1 MPRDAAGASLDA
13 EPTVSPVNFDLTG
26 RVAIVTGAF
35 SGLGLHFAKVL
46 AAQGARVA
54 MLGRR
59 VDLGRGLAAK
69 INDELTRGDACTA
82 FHVDVRNAA
91 SVAATMRE
99 IVAALGVPDILVN
112 NAGIAL
118 RAPALDTVEA
128 DWLEM
133 LNVNLGGVMRMAQ
146 ATARAMVGAGR
157 GGAIVNIASI
167 VGLRV
172 RAGVLAYAAT
182 KAGVVQMTKA
192 LALEWAEH
200 GIRVNA
206 LAPGY
211 FVTELNRAML
221 ASPAGQAIIAR
232 IPQRRTGELSELDG
246 PLLLLASDASSYMTG
261 AVIPVDGGHLVSTL

>member
-1 MPRDAAGASLDA
+1 MDFA
-13 EPTVSPVNFDLTG
+13 LTG
-26 RVAIVTGAF
+26 RTAIVTGAF
-35 SGLGLHFAKVL
+35 SGLGLHFSKVL

-59 VDLGRGLAAK
+59 VDLGRSLAGE
-69 INDELTRGDACTA
+69 INESLERTDAATA
-82 FHVDVRNAA
+82 FHVDVRSAT
-91 SVAATMRE
+91 SVAETMRS
-99 IVAALGVPDILVN
+99 IVATLGVPDVLVN

-118 RAPALDTVEA
+118 RAPALDVGED
-128 DWLEM
+128 DWMEM
-133 LNVNLGGVMRMAQ
+133 MNVNLSGVMRMAQ
-146 ATARAMVGAGR
+146 AAAREMVKADRKGS
-157 GGAIVNIASI
+157 IVNIASI

-172 RAGVLAYAAT
+172 RTGVLAYAAS

-211 FVTELNRAML
+211 FVTELNRTML
-221 ASPAGQAIIAR
+221 ASPPGQAIVAR

-261 AVIPVDGGHLVSTL
+261 AVIPVDGGHLVNTL

>member
-1 MPRDAAGASLDA
+1 MP
-13 EPTVSPVNFDLTG
+13 FDLTG
-26 RVAIVTGAF
+26 RTAIVTGAF

-59 VDLGRGLAAK
+59 VELGRTLASQ
-69 INDELTRGDACTA
+69 INDSLQRSTACA
-82 FHVDVRNAA
+82 ALHVDVRSPA
-91 SVAATMRE
+91 SIAATLQE
-99 IVAALGVPDILVN
+99 IVATLGVPDVLVN

-118 RAPALDTVEA
+118 RGPALEMNED

-133 LNVNLGGVMRMAQ
+133 LNVNLSGVMRMAQ

-157 GGAIVNIASI
+157 GGSIVNIASI

-172 RAGVLAYAAT
+172 RAGVLAYATT

-211 FVTELNRAML
+211 FVTELNREML
-221 ASPAGQAIIAR
+221 ASPPGQAIVAR

-246 PLLLLASDASSYMTG
+246 PLLLLASSASSYMTG
-261 AVIPVDGGHLVSTL
+261 AVIPVDGGHLVNTL

>member
-1 MPRDAAGASLDA
+1 M
-13 EPTVSPVNFDLTG
+13 FDLTG
-26 RVAIVTGAF
+26 RTAIVTGAF

-59 VDLGRGLAAK
+59 VDLGRALAAQ
-69 INDELTRGDACTA
+69 INENLTRADAATA
-82 FHVDVRNAA
+82 LHVDVRSAT
-91 SVAATMRE
+91 SVATTMQE
-99 IVAALGVPDILVN
+99 VVTTFGVPDVLVN
-112 NAGIAL
+112 NAGILL
-118 RAPALDTVEA
+118 RGPALEMNEA

-133 LNVNLGGVMRMAQ
+133 LNVNLSGVMRMAQ
-146 ATARAMVGAGR
+146 ATAREMVKAGR
-157 GGAIVNIASI
+157 GGSIVNIASI

-172 RAGVLAYAAT
+172 RAGVLAYATT

-221 ASPAGQAIIAR
+221 ASPPGQAIIAR

-246 PLLLLASDASSYMTG
+246 PLLLLASSASSYMTG
-261 AVIPVDGGHLVSTL
+261 AVIAVDGGHLVSSL